1 MNKDNKNTWTTL
13 GSKLIYDN
21 PWINLVEH
29 DVLNP
34 AGKKG
39 IYSVVN
45 FKGLAIGVLPLDED
59 KNTWLVG
66 QWRYPLG
73 QYSWEIPEGGGKLDV
88 DPIESAKRELKEETG
103 LIAEN
108 YREICKMHTSNSVC
122 NETAII
128 YLATVLSQSEAE
140 PEETEDLKIMK
151 LPFAEAYKMVLDGE
165 ITDSLSMVAIL
176 KTKIWM
182 DEGKI

>member
-1 MNKDNKNTWTTL
+1 MNKDQKNTWITL
-13 GSKLIYDN
+13 DSKLIYDN

-29 DVLNP
+29 NVLNP
-34 AGKKG
+34 AGNKG

-45 FKGLAIGVLPLDED
+45 FKGLAIGILPLDED

-73 QYSWEIPEGGGKLDV
+73 QYSWEIPEGGGKLDI

-103 LIAEN
+103 LIAKN
-108 YREICKMHTSNSVC
+108 YQEICKMHTSNSVC

-128 YLATVLSQSEAE
+128 YLATELSQSDAE
-140 PEETEDLKIMK
+140 PEDTEDLKIMK
-151 LPFAEAYKMVLDGE
+151 LPFVEAYKMVIDGE

-176 KTKIWM
+176 KAKIWI

>member
-1 MNKDNKNTWTTL
+1 MNKDQKNTWITL
-13 GSKLIYDN
+13 DSKLIYDN

-29 DVLNP
+29 NVLNP
-34 AGKKG
+34 AGNKG

-45 FKGLAIGVLPLDED
+45 FKGLAIGILPLDED

-73 QYSWEIPEGGGKLDV
+73 QYSWEIPEGGGKLDI

-103 LIAEN
+103 LIAKN
-108 YREICKMHTSNSVC
+108 YQEICKMHTSNSVC

-128 YLATVLSQSEAE
+128 YLATELSQSDAE
-140 PEETEDLKIMK
+140 PEDTEDLKIMK
-151 LPFAEAYKMVLDGE
+151 LPFVEAYKMVIDGE

-176 KTKIWM
+176 KAKIWL

>member
-1 MNKDNKNTWTTL
+1 MNKAQKNTWITL
-13 GSKLIYDN
+13 DSKLIYDN

-29 DVLNP
+29 NVLNP
-34 AGKKG
+34 AGNKG

-45 FKGLAIGVLPLDED
+45 FKGLAIGILPLDED

-73 QYSWEIPEGGGKLDV
+73 QYSWEIPEGGGKLDI

-103 LIAEN
+103 LIAKN
-108 YREICKMHTSNSVC
+108 YQEICKMHTSNSVC

-128 YLATVLSQSEAE
+128 YLATELSQSDAE
-140 PEETEDLKIMK
+140 PEDTEDLKIMK
-151 LPFAEAYKMVLDGE
+151 LPFAEAYKMVIDGE

-176 KTKIWM
+176 KAKIWL

>member
-1 MNKDNKNTWTTL
+1 MNKDQKNTWITL
-13 GSKLIYDN
+13 DSKLIYDN

-29 DVLNP
+29 NVLNP
-34 AGKKG
+34 AGNKG

-45 FKGLAIGVLPLDED
+45 FKGLAIGILPLDED

-73 QYSWEIPEGGGKLDV
+73 QYSWEIPEGGGKLDI

-103 LIAEN
+103 LIAKN
-108 YREICKMHTSNSVC
+108 YQEICKMHTSNSVC

-128 YLATVLSQSEAE
+128 YLATELSQSYAE
-140 PEETEDLKIMK
+140 PEDTEDLKIMK
-151 LPFAEAYKMVLDGE
+151 LPFVEAYKMVIDGE

-176 KTKIWM
+176 KAKIWL

>member
-1 MNKDNKNTWTTL
+1 MNKAQKNTWITL
-13 GSKLIYDN
+13 DSKLIYDN

-29 DVLNP
+29 NVLNP
-34 AGKKG
+34 AGNKG

-45 FKGLAIGVLPLDED
+45 FKGLAIGILPLDED

-73 QYSWEIPEGGGKLDV
+73 QYSWEIPEGGGKLDI

-103 LIAEN
+103 LIAKN
-108 YREICKMHTSNSVC
+108 YQEICKMHTSNSVC

-128 YLATVLSQSEAE
+128 YLATELSQSYAE
-140 PEETEDLKIMK
+140 PEDTEDLKIMK
-151 LPFAEAYKMVLDGE
+151 LPFVEAYKMVIDGE

-176 KTKIWM
+176 KAKIWL

>member
-1 MNKDNKNTWTTL
+1 MNKAQKNTWITL
-13 GSKLIYDN
+13 DSKLIYDN

-29 DVLNP
+29 NVLNP
-34 AGKKG
+34 AGNKG

-45 FKGLAIGVLPLDED
+45 FKGLAIGILPLDED

-73 QYSWEIPEGGGKLDV
+73 QYSWEIPEGGGKLDI

-103 LIAEN
+103 LIAKN
-108 YREICKMHTSNSVC
+108 YQEICKMHTSNSVC

-128 YLATVLSQSEAE
+128 YLATELSQSDAE
-140 PEETEDLKIMK
+140 PEDTEDLKIMK
-151 LPFAEAYKMVLDGE
+151 LPFVEAYKMVIDGE

-176 KTKIWM
+176 KAKIWL